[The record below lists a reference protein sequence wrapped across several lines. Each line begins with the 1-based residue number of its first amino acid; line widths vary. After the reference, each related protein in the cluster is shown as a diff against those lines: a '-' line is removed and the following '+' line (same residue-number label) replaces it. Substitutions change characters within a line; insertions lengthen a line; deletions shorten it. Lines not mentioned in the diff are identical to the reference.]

1 MLTVCLKGQEL
12 GNKIC
17 LFPEE
22 MDFFLRRDLL
32 ATKLQSDSAEMS
44 NKLEMK
50 SIDIATLKANEYDLK
65 QEYKNQK
72 RISDNLQVSLN
83 EANAKYSATKD
94 KLNRRTGIL
103 IGSMSLNLLFV
114 GAVVLILK

>member
-1 MLTVCLKGQEL
+1 MLTAFCEAQEL

-17 LFPEE
+17 LYPEE

-32 ATKLQSDSAEMS
+32 ATKLQSDSAELS
-44 NKLEMK
+44 NKLELK

-72 RISDNLQVSLN
+72 TISGNLQASLN
-83 EANAKYSATKD
+83 EANTKYSSTKD

-103 IGSMSLNLLFV
+103 IGSMSLNLLFI
-114 GAVVLILK
+114 GAVVLIAR